1 MSSKVSTSLT
11 APLTALL
18 TALLT
23 LLAAATPQHWA
34 SAPLFALAA
43 LTGIPAL
50 VAGAALTA
58 WWAAASGSY
67 GAVWICG
74 ALVLVAIG
82 LRRGVLKGAAGI
94 VGVLAISGVVIGRQ
108 WLVRESLPASVSVI
122 SGVAVLGLFGAALWE
137 TGRGPETSR
146 SVRLS
151 LLLLAGVGVARG
163 VDLNRRAGLD
173 RLQVAQAL
181 HAERLVVD
189 GLAGQ
194 SAELDAALL
203 AAIPD
208 SDRVASGLGWRRALD
223 LGWRPTR
230 PDQHAL
236 SVARELDVRG
246 RGGEARRL
254 LARYPRVG
262 AVDFWRAAWERADG
276 APDRWRGGMDG
287 EPALGPGQRI
297 ALDWALV
304 ANGVR
309 QRVFR
314 VEQRGRVCLTAHLDA
329 FEGEPSVQVQ
339 LDASSRRWVPSGAL
353 DLGVLDRGPHTLRVT
368 YDTDRRDEVS
378 GGDRNVW
385 VAELYERVEAAS
397 CERSSR

>member
-1 MSSKVSTSLT
+1 
-11 APLTALL
+11 
-18 TALLT
+18 
-23 LLAAATPQHWA
+23 
-34 SAPLFALAA
+34 
-43 LTGIPAL
+43 
-50 VAGAALTA
+50 
-58 WWAAASGSY
+58 
-67 GAVWICG
+67 
-74 ALVLVAIG
+74 
-82 LRRGVLKGAAGI
+82 
-94 VGVLAISGVVIGRQ
+94 
-108 WLVRESLPASVSVI
+108 
-122 SGVAVLGLFGAALWE
+122 
-137 TGRGPETSR
+137 
-146 SVRLS
+146 
-151 LLLLAGVGVARG
+151 
-163 VDLNRRAGLD
+163 LD
-173 RLQVAQAL
+173 RFRVAQDL

-194 SAELDAALL
+194 SAALDAALL

-230 PDQHAL
+230 PDQDAL

-297 ALDWALV
+297 ALEWALV
-304 ANGVR
+304 SNGVR

-314 VEQRGRVCLTAHLDA
+314 VEQRGRVCLAARLDA
-329 FEGEPSVQVQ
+329 FEGDPSVRVQ
-339 LDASSRRWVPSGAL
+339 LDARSQRWVPSGTL
-353 DLGVLDRGPHTLRVT
+353 DLGVLELGPHTLRLT
-368 YDTDRRDEVS
+368 YDTDRRDEAS

-385 VAELYERVEAAS
+385 VAALYGAVGAA
-397 CERSSR
+397 CAQGAR